1 MNPSFSSV
9 KIKCNPLVKTFLENN
24 FGSPINIPD
33 RHILQKHACS
43 QLFKSNPRPLG
54 GYGFTKKEYTEVID
68 LNISYNNFRYD
79 GYEISDINTRNF
91 NEAVRSYIK
100 DLSRTNLDSL
110 MISAAKQENWKEKFL
125 NLVQTIK
132 GPGKASSEMAETIR
146 TLKRE
151 LDEHEINIKQAI
163 DYVIIKT
170 LKLNYDIISYEM
182 VKKDYYRYRNPEQ
195 YEKEKE
201 KKYKK
206 VETQLSSELNL
217 FSDFDNTIN

>member
-33 RHILQKHACS
+33 RHILKKHACS
-43 QLFKSNPRPLG
+43 QLFKHNPRPLG
-54 GYGFTKKEYTEVID
+54 GSGFSKDYTEVID
-68 LNISYNNFRYD
+68 LNLTYNNFRYD
-79 GYEISDINTRNF
+79 GYEINDINTRNF
-91 NEAVRSYIK
+91 NEAVKSYIK

-125 NLVQTIK
+125 NLVQIIK

-170 LKLNYDIISYEM
+170 LKLNYDIISYEQ
-182 VKKDYYRYRNPEQ
+182 VKKDYYRYRNPDQ
-195 YEKEKE
+195 YEKEK
-201 KKYKK
+201 KSKK
-206 VETQLSSELNL
+206 VETLPSNELNL
-217 FSDFDNTIN
+217 FSGYDTTIN